1 MIIYTSGTTG
11 TPKGVVHTHGSL
23 EAMMTSMEEAWQWT
37 DQDQILNILPLHHV
51 HGIMN
56 VLNTALWCGAQCH
69 MIPKYDN
76 RKVWDILLDDKD
88 GIDLTLF
95 MAVPSVYKKLIDY
108 HDECD
113 ILNGKRWVE
122 YKDEKKLKAAKLK

>member
-1 MIIYTSGTTG
+1 
-11 TPKGVVHTHGSL
+11 
-23 EAMMTSMEEAWQWT
+23 
-37 DQDQILNILPLHHV
+37 
-51 HGIMN
+51 
-56 VLNTALWCGAQCH
+56 